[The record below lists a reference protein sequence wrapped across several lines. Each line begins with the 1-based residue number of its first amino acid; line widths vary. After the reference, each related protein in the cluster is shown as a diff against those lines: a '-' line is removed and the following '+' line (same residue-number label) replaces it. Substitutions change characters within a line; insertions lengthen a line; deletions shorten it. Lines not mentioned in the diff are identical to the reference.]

1 MFNHEASRAIVTVC
15 VAGALV
21 LAAGCTAPA
30 MRDAPAMPEAL
41 ASCHARLVDADR
53 RHASAGTTDAQST
66 RVPGFP
72 HLRTNRFLASLRKDL
87 TGPEH
92 VRAWIEAMRKLDAEA
107 RGIEALNAGGS
118 AQELTERLDC
128 ATRLAAFDST
138 QPDRVQRLRDSAGV
152 ADNYRGAWRVLG
164 LYPLTRIAVRSGA
177 DRLRNEVTAAFARG
191 PAATPARRYRPA
203 VTAGDAHGHVNF
215 AAVARDPLGRPRPEP
230 AVLDALFA
238 RHAPIIEADSTADAD
253 RIGRPAWRSASAPAA
268 TLDTNDP
275 VVYAL
280 ASYTR
285 FDARVLLQL
294 NYVFWFPERPRAGA
308 FDLLGGHLDGLTWR
322 VTLDDDGSPLLYDT
336 MHNCGCYHWFFP
348 APRLIARAE
357 QAPLADE
364 GALIPAA
371 APTLNSAQRIVL
383 RLETGTH
390 FITGVSAG
398 SAAGGLNYRLADY
411 DDLRRLPLPE
421 GGSRSLFGPH
431 GFVAGTER
439 AERFVLWPM
448 GIERPGA
455 MRQWGHHATA
465 FIGRRHFDEARLIER
480 YFERAP

>member
-1 MFNHEASRAIVTVC
+1 MKRRIRHLNCGTLRPLSARLTNGRGSLVERGEMVC
-15 VAGALV
+15 HCLLVEQDDALV
-21 LAAGCTAPA
+21 L
-30 MRDAPAMPEAL
+30 
-41 ASCHARLVDADR
+41 VDAGIGQLDIDR
-53 RHASAGTTDAQST
+53 
-66 RVPGFP
+66 
-72 HLRTNRFLASLRKDL
+72 
-87 TGPEH
+87 
-92 VRAWIEAMRKLDAEA
+92 
-107 RGIEALNAGGS
+107 
-118 AQELTERLDC
+118 
-128 ATRLAAFDST
+128 
-138 QPDRVQRLRDSAGV
+138 
-152 ADNYRGAWRVLG
+152 
-164 LYPLTRIAVRSGA
+164 
-177 DRLRNEVTAAFARG
+177 
-191 PAATPARRYRPA
+191 
-203 VTAGDAHGHVNF
+203 
-215 AAVARDPLGRPRPEP
+215 
-230 AVLDALFA
+230 
-238 RHAPIIEADSTADAD
+238 
-253 RIGRPAWRSASAPAA
+253 
-268 TLDTNDP
+268 
-275 VVYAL
+275 
-280 ASYTR
+280 
-285 FDARVLLQL
+285 
-294 NYVFWFPERPRAGA
+294 RPRAGA